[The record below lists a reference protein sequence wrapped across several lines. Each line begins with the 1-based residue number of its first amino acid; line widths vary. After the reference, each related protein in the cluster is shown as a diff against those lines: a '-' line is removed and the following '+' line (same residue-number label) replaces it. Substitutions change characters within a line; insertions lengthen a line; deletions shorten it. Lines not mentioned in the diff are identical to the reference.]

1 MFLLVI
7 NLMDKVEKQD
17 NYSQILKYTG
27 LFGGVQGL
35 SILVGVVRNKLVA
48 SLLGTEGM
56 GLVALFNSTIK
67 LLGDSTNLGLSM
79 SSVRE
84 ISDAY
89 GNDQKERL
97 EHAVQL
103 IRSWSLF
110 TAIMGMLVCLV
121 FSPLLNRWVFSWG
134 DHTLHFVFLSPVIA
148 LMAITGGELAILKGT
163 RQLRHLAALSVYN
176 VIAAFLIAVPL
187 FYYWRESAIVP
198 SIFFVSLAQMILTIS
213 YSYRLFHPTFSF
225 NKTIFREGI
234 GMVKLGIAFVLAG
247 ILGSGAEFLIR
258 SYLNNAGSL
267 DTVGLYNAG
276 YMMTMVYAGMVFSA
290 METDFFPRLSGIKG
304 TGPELNDVV
313 NKQIEVCLLLIS
325 PMLVAF
331 LVALPILLP
340 LLYTGKFMPALGM
353 MQITVLAMYMRAIK
367 LPISY
372 LPLAK
377 GDSGVYLLMEG
388 VYDVVVVVLVILAY
402 QYYGLT
408 GTGAALAIA
417 SVFDFLMLYVC
428 MHYVYHYDLSVN
440 ILRYSML
447 QIPIGILA
455 YLLTFFNYGW
465 TYWTLGIVLSVIS
478 FFISIKILHSKTRLW
493 ATLKKKIKRKR

>member
-134 DHTLHFVFLSPVIA
+134 DHTLH
-148 LMAITGGELAILKGT
+148 
-163 RQLRHLAALSVYN
+163 
-176 VIAAFLIAVPL
+176 
-187 FYYWRESAIVP
+187 
-198 SIFFVSLAQMILTIS
+198 
-213 YSYRLFHPTFSF
+213 
-225 NKTIFREGI
+225 
-234 GMVKLGIAFVLAG
+234 
-247 ILGSGAEFLIR
+247 
-258 SYLNNAGSL
+258 
-267 DTVGLYNAG
+267 
-276 YMMTMVYAGMVFSA
+276 
-290 METDFFPRLSGIKG
+290 
-304 TGPELNDVV
+304 
-313 NKQIEVCLLLIS
+313 
-325 PMLVAF
+325 
-331 LVALPILLP
+331 
-340 LLYTGKFMPALGM
+340 
-353 MQITVLAMYMRAIK
+353 
-367 LPISY
+367 
-372 LPLAK
+372 
-377 GDSGVYLLMEG
+377 
-388 VYDVVVVVLVILAY
+388 
-402 QYYGLT
+402 
-408 GTGAALAIA
+408 
-417 SVFDFLMLYVC
+417 
-428 MHYVYHYDLSVN
+428 
-440 ILRYSML
+440 
-447 QIPIGILA
+447 
-455 YLLTFFNYGW
+455 
-465 TYWTLGIVLSVIS
+465 
-478 FFISIKILHSKTRLW
+478 
-493 ATLKKKIKRKR
+493 

>member
-1 MFLLVI
+1 MFLDVI

-247 ILGSGAEFLIR
+247 ILGSGAE
-258 SYLNNAGSL
+258 
-267 DTVGLYNAG
+267 G

-388 VYDVVVVVLVILAY
+388 IYDVVVVVLVILAY